1 MVGFSKTTGTS
12 PGSPPVPPGLLS
24 YVFIILKCFSETQC
38 KSWNAKKHF
47 KCPHSHRCVLD
58 PLKEC
63 DEDQT
68 EDPNN
73 NIDNPNCVFRCPN
86 GKCLLKTSVCDGNID
101 CEGDGSDEIDG
112 CNLFPGQYRDLHRWQ
127 KIYSHLS
134 LYDMK

>member
-1 MVGFSKTTGTS
+1 MSVHLFLCVSQS
-12 PGSPPVPPGLLS
+12 LLLS
-24 YVFIILKCFSETQC
+24 YVFIILKCFLETQC

-68 EDPNN
+68 EDPTNN
-73 NIDNPNCVFRCPN
+73 TENPNCVFRCPN

-112 CNLFPGQYRDLHRWQ
+112 CNLFPGQYRDLSP
-127 KIYSHLS
+127 KG
-134 LYDMK
+134 